1 MSSIDKLP
9 YLVQLP
15 QEKMFCVS
23 FTEPWLY
30 PMLYINNHI
39 GEDKKKAD
47 CVNLCVMY
55 SLNLH

>member
-39 GEDKKKAD
+39 GEDKKRKQI
-47 CVNLCVMY
+47 V
-55 SLNLH
+55 